1 MTLLL
6 DVAPAIFLFIPF
18 IVIALVIIAVGAGVF
33 FLVRAIMRKN
43 AEKAKEAER

>member
-18 IVIALVIIAVGAGVF
+18 IVIALVIAAVGVGVF
-33 FLVRAIMRKN
+33 FLVRAITKK
-43 AEKAKEAER
+43 KAKKEDAGQ

>member
-1 MTLLL
+1 MTLFL

-18 IVIALVIIAVGAGVF
+18 IVIALVIVAAGVGVF

-43 AEKAKEAER
+43 AAKAKEAER